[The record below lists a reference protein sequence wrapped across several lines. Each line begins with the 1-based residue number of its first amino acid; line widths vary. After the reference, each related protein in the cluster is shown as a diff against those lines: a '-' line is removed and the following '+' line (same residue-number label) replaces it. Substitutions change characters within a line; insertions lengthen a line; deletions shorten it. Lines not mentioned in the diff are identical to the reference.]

1 MISSPCEVL
10 KARLGELFTCSPMD
24 GYTRIRTPFLYP
36 DGDVIDVFFRGGEDV
51 ATVSDL
57 GETLRWLKMQSLSP
71 RRSQR
76 NRS

>member
-1 MISSPCEVL
+1 
-10 KARLGELFTCSPMD
+10 MD